1 MTKLNVLQK
10 VFDEGI
16 VAIVRAEDSHTAIK
30 ICDACLKGG
39 INIIEVTF
47 TVPFAD
53 QVIKDIVLNN
63 KNEKL
68 LIGAGTVLDS
78 ETARIAILAG
88 AKFIVSPSFN
98 EDTAKLCHR
107 YQIPYMPG
115 CMTLTEMVNALEH
128 GVDII
133 KLFPGSAF
141 GPSYVKSIKA
151 PLPQLNIM
159 PTGGVNL
166 DNIQEWFN
174 NGVCSVGVGGDLFQS
189 AKTGDFETIA
199 KKASLYVE
207 AIKQIKQKQ

>member
-1 MTKLNVLQK
+1 MTKLNVLKK
-10 VFDEGI
+10 VMDEGI
-16 VAIVRAEDSHTAIK
+16 VAIVRAEDSITAIK

-39 INIIEVTF
+39 INIVEVTF

-53 QVIKDIVLNN
+53 QVIKDIILNN
-63 KNEKL
+63 KNEHL
-68 LIGAGTVLDS
+68 LLGAGTVLDS

-98 EDTAKLCHR
+98 AETAKLCHR

-128 GVDII
+128 GIDII

-141 GPSYVKSIKA
+141 GPSYVKSVKA

-166 DNIQEWFN
+166 DNIAEWFKA
-174 NGVCSVGVGGDLFQS
+174 GVCSVGVGGDLFLS
-189 AKTGDFETIA
+189 AKTGDYDTIA
-199 KKASLYVE
+199 TKASLYVE
-207 AIKQIKQKQ
+207 AIKKIKNI